1 MNSMVASQTDKSYL
15 GSYLG
20 SALLRTHLGQNQLP
34 YSAPEYFKQLRA
46 TVEPLRK
53 SVSTVQGK
61 TANFQIN
68 NLIQDLAFG
77 DKFL

>member
-20 SALLRTHLGQNQLP
+20 SALSHLGLNQLP

-46 TVEPLRK
+46 TVEPLSNPVR
-53 SVSTVQGK
+53 TVKGK